1 MGFRARKS
9 FKVMPGVRMTVSPR
23 GVSTRVGVRGAGV
36 SLGSDGRVRSSV
48 GIPGSGVGYTHVH
61 GSRSRGA
68 RPSGRVAAPPAP
80 AAKPA
85 SPGLLAPKWEKA
97 LHKTLVVN
105 RDYAGLLAVAEQY
118 PEARPHAATFGAI
131 GHHVPEK
138 NYDRATELLRWV
150 FHSGFDPST
159 DPFVSKYLGTP
170 SLEIGVVDGVTAQLP
185 LDKQLIGLTLV
196 ELLQQLDDLEAAVD
210 LAEQLEPTTISAVS
224 LAELYGQQER
234 WQDVVDLTEGVK
246 NEDDPSTYLLMQRGV
261 AFRELGM
268 YVAAR
273 EALKEALR
281 VRSRP
286 AELRLQALVER
297 AGTYVAEGK
306 PGMARK
312 DLERVMAENGNFPGV
327 RDALS
332 ELPA

>member
-48 GIPGSGVGYTHVH
+48 GVPGSGVGYTHVH
-61 GSRSRGA
+61 GSRARGA
-68 RPSGRVAAPPAP
+68 RSIGRVAVPP
-80 AAKPA
+80 AAKPP

-97 LHKTLVVN
+97 LHKALVVN
-105 RDYAGLLAVAEQY
+105 RDYAGLQAVGEQY
-118 PEARPHAATFGAI
+118 HEARPHAATFGAI

-159 DPFVSKYLGTP
+159 DPFVRKYLGSP
-170 SLEIGVVDGVTAQLP
+170 SLEIGVADGVTAQLP
-185 LDKQLIGLTLV
+185 LDRQLVGLTLV
-196 ELLQQLDDLEAAVD
+196 ELLQQVDDLDAAVD

-224 LAELYGQQER
+224 LAELYGQQAR

-246 NEDDPSTYLLMQRGV
+246 NEDDASTYLLMQRGV

-268 YVAAR
+268 HVAAR

-286 AELRLQALVER
+286 QELRLQALVER
-297 AGTYVAEGK
+297 ASTYIAEGK
-306 PGMARK
+306 AGMARK
-312 DLERVMAENGNFPGV
+312 DLERVMAEDGHFPGV
-327 RDALS
+327 RDAMANLA
-332 ELPA
+332 P